1 MPPKR
6 RVVRRRVQRGDGFF
20 GDLWSG
26 IKKVA
31 GIVKDNKLVSRGLDA
46 AGQGKYANIARQFGL
61 GKRKTVRR
69 RQVEGQMRAMPLQ
82 SVAGTGRIRV

>member
-6 RVVRRRVQRGDGFF
+6 RVVRRRVQHGEGFF

-31 GIVKDNKLVSRGLDA
+31 GIVKDNQLVSRGLDA
-46 AGQGKYANIARQFGL
+46 AGQGKYAGIARQFGL
-61 GKRKTVRR
+61 GKRRK
-69 RQVEGQMRAMPLQ
+69 RQVGGRMRVAPIR